1 MNGRTIVLLI
11 AVALIGF
18 GLTGCKKKEE
28 PAAPTTT
35 SIEGMAKQAT
45 TAAEDVKEEATAAAE
60 GAKETAETMAASM
73 EQTMC
78 PIMDGNKIDKNVFV
92 EYKGKKVY
100 FCCEACKATFEKEP
114 EKYIAKLPQFSQ

>member
-1 MNGRTIVLLI
+1 MNTRTIVLLI

-18 GLTGCKKKEE
+18 GLIGCKKKEE

-45 TAAEDVKEEATAAAE
+45 AAAEDMKEEATAAAE
-60 GAKETAETMAASM
+60 DMEEAVTEAAEGI
-73 EQTMC
+73 EQTVC
-78 PIMDGNKIDKNVFV
+78 PVMEGAINKDIYV

-114 EKYIAKLPQFSQ
+114 ERYIAQLPQFN